1 MTLSSDNPPTSGN
14 NTSVIRREVQRD
26 GQAEFLLI
34 AQHDHALIAGELAE
48 HFGNDRFARPEP
60 REPALQ
66 GVRLHDCGWPLH
78 DDQPTIN
85 EEGKPLDVFET
96 PRKIALP
103 VWTASAEKAA
113 AIDPYA
119 GLLVS
124 LHVLSLSVFAS
135 SQTSFQHEKFDLS
148 EPSEQFAVSKFQH
161 REIERQEDLRTKLGL
176 RTDKPTHHKHPHEV
190 TQKKEDQLTFNFRM
204 LQAMDAI
211 SLAACCTKPPSSES
225 QEVKPQPGAK
235 PIKFAIARRGDDV
248 TIDPWPFDE
257 PQVELKIPVCRIAAK
272 RFANNDELRA
282 IVPSGGSEILTCV
295 VMPLAAEQ

>member
-1 MTLSSDNPPTSGN
+1 M
-14 NTSVIRREVQRD
+14 IRREVQRD
-26 GQAEFLLI
+26 DKGEFLLI

-48 HFGNDRFARPEP
+48 HFGNDHFARPEP
-60 REPALQ
+60 RELALQ

-85 EEGKPLDVFET
+85 KDGKPLDVFET
-96 PRKIALP
+96 PRQIALP
-103 VWTASAEKAA
+103 VWTASAEKAS

-124 LHVLSLSVFAS
+124 LHVLSLPVFAS

-148 EPSEQFAVSKFQH
+148 EPAEKFAVSKFQH
-161 REIERQEDLRTKLGL
+161 REIERQEDLRTRLGL

-190 TQKKEDQLTFNFRM
+190 TQKNEDLLTFNFRM

-211 SLAACCTKPPSSES
+211 SLAACCTTPPAS
-225 QEVKPQPGAK
+225 QSQDVLPHRGAK

-248 TIDPWPFDE
+248 TINPWPFDQ
-257 PQVELKIPVCRIAAK
+257 PKVELKIPVCRIAAK
-272 RFANNDELRA
+272 KYANNDELRA
-282 IVPSGGSEILTCV
+282 IVPCGGSEILTCI
-295 VMPLAAEQ
+295 VMPLADAK